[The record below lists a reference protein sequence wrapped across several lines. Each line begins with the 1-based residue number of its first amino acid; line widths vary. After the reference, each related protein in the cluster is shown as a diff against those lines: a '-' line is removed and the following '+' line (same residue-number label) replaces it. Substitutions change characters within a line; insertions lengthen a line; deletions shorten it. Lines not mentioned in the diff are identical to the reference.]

1 MLMWEPSA
9 STDSRGRRRLRFIR
23 QSRSAPLAAA
33 CQSAWPKNCRSARH
47 SIPGRSALSVEV
59 TEHRHWRPSP
69 QASIL
74 PASTLWLL
82 ALSSE
87 EGDTTKMRWIVS
99 WRGLDEEF
107 PSAADA
113 IDRLDQLEA
122 RGIEAEIVETVARRR
137 RRIT

>member
-1 MLMWEPSA
+1 
-9 STDSRGRRRLRFIR
+9 
-23 QSRSAPLAAA
+23 
-33 CQSAWPKNCRSARH
+33 
-47 SIPGRSALSVEV
+47 V

-82 ALSSE
+82 ALSSG

-113 IDRLDQLEA
+113 MDRQDQLED
-122 RGIEAEIVETVARRR
+122 RGIEAEMFEAMAGRR
-137 RRIT
+137 RRIA